1 MVATDVV
8 SDVLGAADPL
18 TSRIAT
24 DRLTRLQSTTG
35 TEFSAEAA
43 AVRAESGA
51 VAQAKTFGPLPP
63 GDAPA
68 IMRPVT
74 SGDVAGTT
82 YSKFEAFILQTFME
96 SMLPKDDKIF
106 GKGTAGNVWRSM
118 LAEQLGA
125 QLAKSGGIGIAHML
139 AKSHP
144 PDELSPQTTNE
155 GSDRGVV

>member
-1 MVATDVV
+1 MAIMVATDVV

-43 AVRAESGA
+43 AVRAERGA

-74 SGDVAGTT
+74 SGDSRR
-82 YSKFEAFILQTFME
+82 YDLQQVRGFHSTD
-96 SMLPKDDKIF
+96 LHGVD
-106 GKGTAGNVWRSM
+106 A
-118 LAEQLGA
+118 AERRQDLRQRNG
-125 QLAKSGGIGIAHML
+125 
-139 AKSHP
+139 
-144 PDELSPQTTNE
+144 
-155 GSDRGVV
+155 R